1 MMEVGGADT
10 CIYGG
15 NKRTQCFR
23 IIDQFFSKKKQG
35 RKNLMIMNKFLFRCQ
50 FLVLLYERQLI
61 NTHTVI
67 YSNSPSGANLTG

>member
-10 CIYGG
+10 CIYGA
-15 NKRTQCFR
+15 NKLTQCFR
-23 IIDQFFSKKKQG
+23 IIDQGKE
-35 RKNLMIMNKFLFRCQ
+35 NLMIMIKFLFRCQ
-50 FLVLLYERQLI
+50 LFLYERQLI

>member
-10 CIYGG
+10 CIYGAS
-15 NKRTQCFR
+15 KRTQCFR
-23 IIDQFFSKKKQG
+23 IIDQFLAEKET
-35 RKNLMIMNKFLFRCQ
+35 LIMIKFLL